1 LNILFIDFN
10 PVGKGSY
17 WRARHFGQNLA
28 ARGHAVTLIV
38 TSRDRRF
45 GIRSSDLEGLRLVEM
60 PDLFTGSLRSGWD
73 LWNIL
78 NRIAWVH
85 QREFDIVHAIQAR
98 PTVLFPALYLRY
110 VKGVPLVLD
119 WVDWFGRGGSVEE
132 RSNPLTRAVL
142 RPVET
147 FLDEKF
153 RTRAEG
159 TIVIC
164 TTLFE
169 KAIDLGVPP
178 ESILFLPDGADTNR
192 LRPINQQEAR
202 QRVGLPSDVTFV
214 GHVGSM
220 FPRDARLLAQAFDLV
235 HKRLPSAR
243 LLIIGHCAIEF
254 RRLVQAPGAVI
265 QTGFVEDR
273 CLNDYLASCDVCL
286 LPLKDTGANRGRRPL
301 KLNDYMAVGRP
312 TVSTAVGDIP
322 GLFKEETIGYL
333 AEDDPEHFASK
344 IVQLLENPGLRDVIG
359 ERARQVAERRF
370 SWVRLTD
377 QLEAFY
383 RRIFGRDSL
392 SHETG
397 SSHSVGWTRGQ
408 DDSRMKE
415 RPNG

>member
-1 LNILFIDFN
+1 VNILFIDFN
-10 PVGKGSY
+10 RVGKGSY
-17 WRARHFGQNLA
+17 WRARQFGQNLA

-45 GIRSSDLEGLRLVEM
+45 GIRTSDLEGLRLVEM

-78 NRIAWVH
+78 NRIARVRKM
-85 QREFDIVHAIQAR
+85 QFDIVHAIQAR
-98 PTVLFPALYLRY
+98 PTVLVPALYLKY

-119 WVDWFGRGGSVEE
+119 WVDWLGRGGSVEE
-132 RSNPLTRAVL
+132 RTHPLTRAAL

-153 RTRAEG
+153 RTCADG

-164 TTLFE
+164 TTLLE

-178 ESILFLPDGADTNR
+178 ESILLLPDGADTNR
-192 LRPINQQEAR
+192 LRPIDQQEAR
-202 QRVGLPSDVTFV
+202 QRIGLPGDVTLV
-214 GHVGSM
+214 GHIGSM
-220 FPRDARLLAQAFDLV
+220 FPRDAQLLAQAFDLV
-235 HKRLPSAR
+235 HKRLSSVR

-265 QTGFVEDR
+265 QTGVIEDR
-273 CLNDYLASCDVCL
+273 YLNDYLASCDVCL

-322 GLFKEETIGYL
+322 ALFKEEAIGYL
-333 AEDDPEHFASK
+333 AEDQPESFASQ
-344 IVQLLENPGLRDVIG
+344 IVQLLGNPDLRAAIG

-377 QLEAFY
+377 QLETFY
-383 RRIFGRDSL
+383 RQIFGHDFPL
-392 SHETG
+392 NGTG
-397 SSHSVGWTRGQ
+397 SSQT
-408 DDSRMKE
+408 
-415 RPNG
+415 